1 MSPFSKIAIL
11 TVKQLSVVSPRP
23 SKVAPRKEV
32 LTRLGIVIPVSVG
45 QANGVHVCMGQKI
58 KPTLGYFGHV

>member
-1 MSPFSKIAIL
+1 MSPFFKIAIL

-32 LTRLGIVIPVSVG
+32 LTRLRIVIPVSKWCSRVYG
-45 QANGVHVCMGQKI
+45 AKNKAH
-58 KPTLGYFGHV
+58 LGIFWSCLA